1 MLSIRARTL
10 PASSTAALD
19 AHIKSLMAD
28 GADVINL
35 TGGELDFPT
44 PDQASDGGR
53 QAISQGLTRYT
64 PVAGIGPLREAIARR
79 LETHWGCSYTA
90 AQIVTTNGA
99 KQALAQL
106 FTVLCDPGDEVI
118 LQAPYWVSFP
128 HMIRLAG
135 ATPVVVDTLDTGF
148 KLTPELLRAHITPS
162 TRVLLL
168 NNPSNPT
175 GVVYD
180 RPELLALARVAV
192 EHDLVIVSDEIYGDL
207 VHEGAT
213 FTSVASLGPDMA
225 ERTVTV
231 GGFSKTYAMTG
242 WRIGFAAAPL
252 PVAAALTAVQGHTS
266 SAPSSISQYAALAA
280 LTGDTDIELVRRA
293 AELNTRRTLM
303 RDGLAALP
311 PLRLAAEP
319 QGGFFALVDVRG
331 LYRRPDDD
339 AGTVAKDLLEHAGV
353 AVMPGRDF
361 GAPDLVRLSYA
372 VGAEDIS
379 QALHRIGTHLKTIN
393 DRRTPMSSNATAFEV
408 HGMTCGG
415 CAKRIRTAIVTDLGE
430 GTEVTVDHKAGRVTV
445 SSTGE
450 FGSDAVQ
457 AAVERAGY
465 KFVGTAA

>member
-1 MLSIRARTL
+1 MLSTRARTL

-19 AHIKSLMAD
+19 AHVKSLLAD
-28 GADVINL
+28 GADVVNL

-44 PDQASDGGR
+44 PDQACDGGR
-53 QAISQGLTRYT
+53 QAISRGLTRYT
-64 PVAGIGPLREAIARR
+64 PVAGIGPLREAVARR
-79 LETHWGCSYTA
+79 LETHWGCSYAA

-135 ATPVVVDTLDTGF
+135 ATPVVVDTADTGF

-162 TRVLLL
+162 TRVMLL

-180 RPELLALARVAV
+180 RQELLALARVAV

-213 FTSVASLGPDMA
+213 FTSVASLGPDIA

-280 LTGDTDIELVRRA
+280 LTGDTDVELARRA

-331 LYRRPDDD
+331 LYRHPDDD
-339 AGTVAKDLLEHAGV
+339 AGTVARDLLEHAGV

-372 VGAEDIS
+372 VGAEDIA
-379 QALHRIGTHLKTIN
+379 QALHRISTHLKTIN
-393 DRRTPMSSNATAFEV
+393 DRRIP
-408 HGMTCGG
+408 
-415 CAKRIRTAIVTDLGE
+415 
-430 GTEVTVDHKAGRVTV
+430 
-445 SSTGE
+445 
-450 FGSDAVQ
+450 
-457 AAVERAGY
+457 
-465 KFVGTAA
+465 

>member
-1 MLSIRARTL
+1 MLSTRARTL

-53 QAISQGLTRYT
+53 QAISRGLTRYT

-135 ATPVVVDTLDTGF
+135 ATPVVVDTVDTGF
-148 KLTPELLRAHITPS
+148 KLTPGLLRAHITPS
-162 TRVLLL
+162 TRVVLL

-180 RPELLALARVAV
+180 RAELLALAGVAV

-207 VHEGAT
+207 VHEGAS
-213 FTSVASLGPDMA
+213 FTSVASLGPDIA

-280 LTGDTDIELVRRA
+280 LTGDTDIELARRA

-331 LYRRPDDD
+331 LYRHPDDD
-339 AGTVAKDLLEHAGV
+339 AGTVTKDLLEHAGV

-379 QALHRIGTHLKTIN
+379 QALHRISTHLKTIN